1 MATVYR
7 KTAKGQAEID
17 TRAHRLVPRLRTALI
32 LVDGKR
38 GDAELAKL
46 IFAEPQQTLQTL
58 LDDGFIEVAGS
69 VVDVPVRPAAPQP
82 AAPPKP
88 APNPK
93 AFEQHRRA
101 AVRSLNE
108 LVGPVGEAVAMK
120 VEGAR
125 TWEQLLPA
133 LQLAQRVIANTRGAA
148 AADEFGKGFIDAPPS

>member
-58 LDDGFIEVAGS
+58 LDDGFIEVAGT
-69 VVDVPVRPAAPQP
+69 VVDVPARPAAPPP
-82 AAPPKP
+82 AAPAKP

-120 VEGAR
+120 IEGAR

-133 LQLAQRVIANTRGAA
+133 LQLAQRVIANTRGGAA
-148 AADEFGKGFIDAPPS
+148 AEEFGKGFIDAPPS